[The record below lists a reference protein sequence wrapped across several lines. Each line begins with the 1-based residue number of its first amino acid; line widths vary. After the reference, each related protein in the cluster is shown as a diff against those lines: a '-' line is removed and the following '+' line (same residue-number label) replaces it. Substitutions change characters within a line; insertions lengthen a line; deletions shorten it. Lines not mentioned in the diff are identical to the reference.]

1 MKKQLLLTLTFFL
14 AICIYAQS
22 PDNKWGLGYKF
33 GSEQFAGYVGE
44 GFDDLGDSHFINGF
58 TLSRRINSRFD
69 LSLNALWGESN
80 HYYYDVYHYED
91 KALVNDVVLFNLN
104 AKFHFFDY
112 DDVRV
117 RPFVFAGFGLLA
129 HDDNNHGNDF
139 NTLQY
144 PDLGL
149 GLNIKV
155 SPKVNIIFDETILF
169 FDRYANTN
177 NKTEKYL
184 HHAVGFS
191 FNIGKSKDTDKDGI
205 SDRNDLCPEVFGLK
219 QFDGCPDSDND
230 GVKDADDKCPNEAGL
245 ITLGGCPDADG
256 DGIPN
261 NADECP
267 NQKGTAN
274 MNGCP
279 DSDNDGVADNKDDCP
294 NAKGSRQLKG
304 CPDSDNDGIADK
316 DDKCPQIK
324 GTKKANGCPEE
335 AVTQHSKESAPK
347 VSLFVVNFE
356 RASSK
361 IDNTSQSILNSIVE
375 VLKKN
380 PNYKLDIKGYT
391 DADGDDKMNLKLSN
405 SRAKI
410 VENYLVKKGVS
421 ANRLFTKGFGEQ
433 NPVADNSTDA
443 GKAKNRRV
451 ELFLK

>member
-1 MKKQLLLTLTFFL
+1 
-14 AICIYAQS
+14 
-22 PDNKWGLGYKF
+22 
-33 GSEQFAGYVGE
+33 
-44 GFDDLGDSHFINGF
+44 
-58 TLSRRINSRFD
+58 
-69 LSLNALWGESN
+69 
-80 HYYYDVYHYED
+80 
-91 KALVNDVVLFNLN
+91 
-104 AKFHFFDY
+104 
-112 DDVRV
+112 
-117 RPFVFAGFGLLA
+117 
-129 HDDNNHGNDF
+129 
-139 NTLQY
+139 
-144 PDLGL
+144 
-149 GLNIKV
+149 
-155 SPKVNIIFDETILF
+155 
-169 FDRYANTN
+169 
-177 NKTEKYL
+177 
-184 HHAVGFS
+184 
-191 FNIGKSKDTDKDGI
+191 
-205 SDRNDLCPEVFGLK
+205 VFGLK